1 MGENQRKTGS
11 LKRLVTLDLSS
22 RLFKEKKEDINY
34 QYQESKGA
42 FVQIPKTL
50 TGMHM
55 NNFILLNSV
64 S

>member
-11 LKRLVTLDLSS
+11 LKRLVTLDQGS

-34 QYQESKGA
+34 QYQESKGT

-50 TGMHM
+50 TGEC
-55 NNFILLNSV
+55 I
-64 S
+64 